1 MKKWEDDRNKKLHID
16 ALKNIKS
23 SINTNSKQEKRKK
36 NLKVKNHK
44 SPSSTQ
50 KYFAP
55 NSLISNKLEDDNS
68 IVKDTSQVKDNSKM
82 KMIMQGKNI

>member
-1 MKKWEDDRNKKLHID
+1 MLKKWEEDRNKKLHID

-55 NSLISNKLEDDNS
+55 GPLIC
-68 IVKDTSQVKDNSKM
+68 SKNADET
-82 KMIMQGKNI
+82 I